1 MTRETTIQSAC
12 TRACLAVDR
21 KLCAAIKELRHSEKE
36 TMEQA
41 QETTRRL
48 QSTELELQRL
58 REELLDR
65 ADDLSMRLAAEETD
79 DASDS
84 DMGEEPEWSPWNGSS
99 EDGEISSWGEAPSS
113 DFPYAEDVTA
123 TLDGSSEWTAQGV
136 VSSYNGNG
144 TFENCFHLR
153 SMTKARSV
161 AAFRLPPVS
170 KNYLSQLEPRL
181 GQTVTATGTLVGS
194 VRYDNCIR
202 LVLDGVVLAKG
213 QGMKEPMGP
222 ICLFVSRDYRVPEKG
237 TRLEVTGIVYAY
249 SPSQPGRLRRQLG
262 IDAITLQTLGK

>member
-21 KLCAAIKELRHSEKE
+21 KLCAAIKELRRSEKE
-36 TMEQA
+36 TREQA

-58 REELLDR
+58 REELLDQ
-65 ADDLSMRLAAEETD
+65 ADDLSMRLAAEEAD

-113 DFPYAEDVTA
+113 DFLYAEDVTA
-123 TLDGSSEWTAQGV
+123 TLDEPSEWTAQGII
-136 VSSYNGNG
+136 SSYNAHG

-153 SMTKARSV
+153 SMTRTRSV

-170 KNYLSQLEPRL
+170 KNYLSQLEPRF
-181 GQTVTATGTLVGS
+181 GHTVTATGTLVAS

-202 LVLDGVVLAKG
+202 LVLDDIVLAKG
-213 QGMKEPMGP
+213 QGRKEPMEP
-222 ICLFVSRDYRVPEKG
+222 ICLFVSRDYRTPERG

-249 SPSQPGRLRRQLG
+249 SPSRSGRMRRQLG